1 LAISAASLLFDEWG
15 EMVDSMRAGSIA
27 AETRKKDRKRA
38 AKQPFPDVVM
48 IEFRT
53 FF

>member
-1 LAISAASLLFDEWG
+1 
-15 EMVDSMRAGSIA
+15 MRAGIIA
-27 AETRKKDRKRA
+27 ADDQKKDQKRA
-38 AKQPFPDVVM
+38 AKQPFPNVVM

>member
-1 LAISAASLLFDEWG
+1 
-15 EMVDSMRAGSIA
+15 MRAGIIA
-27 AETRKKDRKRA
+27 AETWKKDGKRA
-38 AKQPFPDVVM
+38 AKQPFPNVMM